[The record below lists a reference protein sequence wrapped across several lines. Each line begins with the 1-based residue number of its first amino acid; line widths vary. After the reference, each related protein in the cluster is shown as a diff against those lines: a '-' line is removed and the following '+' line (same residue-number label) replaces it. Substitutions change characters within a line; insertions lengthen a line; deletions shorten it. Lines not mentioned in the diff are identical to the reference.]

1 MVKPTLQSRVVKHFK
16 ISESISISG
25 ASFTSKII
33 AFLLSDLLSL
43 FLILE
48 FFFFSFI
55 FRTVKTTKP
64 GRIGI
69 TRIAE
74 HI

>member
-33 AFLLSDLLSL
+33 AFLLSDLLPL

-48 FFFFSFI
+48 FFFSFI

-69 TRIAE
+69 TRITE